1 MFIVIITAIIA
12 ALLIGFIVINNS
24 FRTTEVKVENQYS
37 QIDIQLKKRF
47 DLITNLVEV
56 VKGYAKHEKQL
67 FEEITNI
74 RSNFNEAKDDKEKD
88 KLNNA
93 LSGQITKLFAVAE
106 AYPELKSDKN
116 FLDLQQQLKK
126 VEEDIGYARQFYNDA
141 VMTYNN
147 KVKVFPSSII
157 ASIMGYKEKEFFQA
171 KQEEKE
177 NVKIEL

>member
-1 MFIVIITAIIA
+1 MFIVIIIAIIA
-12 ALLIGFIVINNS
+12 VLLVGFIVINNS

-37 QIDIQLKKRF
+37 HIDIQLKKRF

-67 FEEITNI
+67 FEEITKI
-74 RSNFNEAKDDKEKD
+74 RSNFNDAKDDKEKD

>member
-1 MFIVIITAIIA
+1 MFIVIIIAIIA
-12 ALLIGFIVINNS
+12 VLLVGFIVINNS

-74 RSNFNEAKDDKEKD
+74 RSNFNDAKDDKEKD

-147 KVKVFPSSII
+147 KVKFPSSII